1 MRAKFVL
8 SISIVLLGLL
18 AGCNS
23 QRNQTGK
30 ESFDI
35 PDSLLMDPSYEIHKE
50 AMFNVI
56 ENLGSPVEVSAMLHD
71 LGVPYYGDLLAPAD
85 RAENLNTSFDQS
97 LMLGAMSAD
106 LGYLNIYAK
115 NTPIVD
121 YISSIKLLSD
131 ELEVGQFFDF
141 NTLKRLSENK
151 HDLDSLMFISVHS
164 FNEMN
169 SYLERTHRSA
179 ISSLVITGL
188 WLEGMY
194 LATQVALKHSEE
206 TLYESIGEQ
215 KIIMEDLFSILKAH
229 RNTPGFP
236 ELIEELESLKKEFAF
251 VEISYIDGEPEM
263 IEDENGMLTIIQNE
277 TSMVT
282 ITEDQIKSV
291 SERTTII
298 RNHLLNL

>member
-1 MRAKFVL
+1 MKAKYA
-8 SISIVLLGLL
+8 ISIVLLGLL
-18 AGCNS
+18 ISCNS
-23 QRNQTGK
+23 QRDQTGK

-35 PDSLLMDPSYEIHKE
+35 PDSLLMDPSKEIHKE

-71 LGVPYYGDLLAPAD
+71 LGVPYYGDLLTPTD
-85 RAENLNTSFDQS
+85 KAENLNTSFDQS

-106 LGYLNIYAK
+106 LGYLNIYTK
-115 NTPIVD
+115 NTPIID
-121 YISSIKLLSD
+121 YISAIKLLSD

-206 TLYESIGEQ
+206 TLYENIGEQ
-215 KIIMEDLFSILKAH
+215 KIIMEDLFSILKTH

-236 ELIEELESLKKEFAF
+236 ELIDELELLKKEFVD
-251 VEISYIDGEPEM
+251 VEISYIEGEPEM
-263 IEDENGMLTIIQNE
+263 MEDENGMLVIIQHE
-277 TSMVT
+277 TSLVT
-282 ITEDQIKSV
+282 ITEDQVKSV
-291 SERTTII
+291 SERTTKI

>member
-1 MRAKFVL
+1 MKAKFTL
-8 SISIVLLGLL
+8 SISIVLLGLIM
-18 AGCNS
+18 GCNL
-23 QRNQTGK
+23 QKNQSEK
-30 ESFDI
+30 DSFDI
-35 PDSLLMDPSYEIHKE
+35 PDSLLMEPSNEIHKE

-71 LGVPYYGDLLAPAD
+71 LGVPYYGGLLVPTEKAKT
-85 RAENLNTSFDQS
+85 LNTSFDQS

-106 LGYLNIYAK
+106 LGYLNIYMK
-115 NTPIVD
+115 NTPIID

-141 NTLKRLSENK
+141 KTLKRLSENK

-179 ISSLVITGL
+179 VSTLVITGL

-215 KIIMEDLFSILKAH
+215 KIIMEDLFSVLKAH

-236 ELIEELESLKKEFAF
+236 ELIEELELLKKEFAE
-251 VEISYIDGEPEM
+251 VEISYIEGDPEM
-263 IEDENGMLTIIQNE
+263 MEDENGMLIIIQNE
-277 TSMVT
+277 TSLVK
-282 ITEDQIKSV
+282 ITEEQIKNV
-291 SERTTII
+291 SKRTAKI

>member
-1 MRAKFVL
+1 MFSVSLSGLQKILDLRNIIKTILRFKIFINLFNIIHKHMRYNFAL
-8 SISIVLLGLL
+8 SISMVLLVLL
-18 AGCNS
+18 VACNS
-23 QRNQTGK
+23 KQSDSRK
-30 ESFDI
+30 DSFDI
-35 PDSLLMDPSYEIHKE
+35 PDSLLMDTSAEIHKE

-71 LGVPYYGDLLAPAD
+71 LGVPYYGDLLAPTDKAD
-85 RAENLNTSFDQS
+85 NLNTSFDQS

-106 LGYLNIYAK
+106 LGYLNIYMK
-115 NTPIVD
+115 NTPIID

-169 SYLERTHRSA
+169 SYLERTHRSDVSA
-179 ISSLVITGL
+179 LVVTGL

-206 TLYESIGEQ
+206 SLYESIGEQ
-215 KIIMEDLFSILKAH
+215 KIIMEDLFSILKSH
-229 RNTPGFP
+229 RDVPGFP
-236 ELIEELESLKKEFAF
+236 ELIEELEL
-251 VEISYIDGEPEM
+251 
-263 IEDENGMLTIIQNE
+263 
-277 TSMVT
+277 
-282 ITEDQIKSV
+282 
-291 SERTTII
+291 
-298 RNHLLNL
+298 

>member
-1 MRAKFVL
+1 MRAKFAI
-8 SISIVLLGLL
+8 SISIVLLGITI
-18 AGCNS
+18 GCNS
-23 QRNQTGK
+23 QKNQKGK
-30 ESFDI
+30 ESFNI
-35 PDSLLMDPSYEIHKE
+35 PDSLLMESTNEIHKE

-71 LGVPYYGDLLAPAD
+71 LGIPYYSDILTPTEKAK
-85 RAENLNTSFDQS
+85 NLNTSFDQS

-106 LGYLNIYAK
+106 LGYLNIYMK
-115 NTPIVD
+115 NTPIID

-131 ELEVGQFFDF
+131 DLEVGQFFDF

-194 LATQVALKHSEE
+194 LATQVALNHSEE
-206 TLYESIGEQ
+206 ALYESIGEQ

-236 ELIEELESLKKEFAF
+236 ELIAELELLKKEFAD
-251 VEISYIDGEPEM
+251 VEISYIEGEPEM
-263 IEDENGMLTIIQNE
+263 MEDENGMLVIIQNE
-277 TSMVT
+277 TSLVT
-282 ITEDQIKSV
+282 ITENQIKSV
-291 SERTTII
+291 SERTTKI

>member
-1 MRAKFVL
+1 MRAKFALNL
-8 SISIVLLGLL
+8 SIVFLVLVL
-18 AGCNS
+18 GCNS
-23 QRNQTGK
+23 KQSKFGK
-30 ESFDI
+30 DSFDI
-35 PDSLLMDPSYEIHKE
+35 PDSLLIEPSDEIHKE

-71 LGVPYYGDLLAPAD
+71 LGVPYYGDLLTPANK
-85 RAENLNTSFDQS
+85 AENINTSFGQS

-106 LGYLNIYAK
+106 LGYLNIYTK
-115 NTPIVD
+115 NTPIID

-151 HDLDSLMFISVHS
+151 HDLDSLMYISVYS

-169 SYLERTHRSA
+169 SYLERTNRSA

-229 RNTPGFP
+229 RNTPGFA
-236 ELIEELESLKKEFAF
+236 ELIEQLELLRKEFAD
-251 VEISYIDGEPEM
+251 VEISYIEGEPEM
-263 IEDENGMLTIIQNE
+263 MEDENGMLVIIQHE
-277 TSMVT
+277 TSLVT
-282 ITEDQIKSV
+282 ITENQIKSV
-291 SERTTII
+291 SERTIII